1 MKTVQRL
8 SDDNALRRFNL
19 ETKSPLS
26 LAYINSNHNWVA
38 YDYDAEIFNNS
49 AITIT
54 GNNYYYGTHY
64 VLETSLVE
72 EHVSEPIVLRLSVND
87 IFEADDEDQPFVFTC
102 AIYSEINS
110 ITVNAQFYD
119 INGTSVDGNSRT
131 IQGGTWGAVRSNRL
145 DLTPEASGSTNYCV
159 VLTITNHGGAIRLST
174 PNVVNDLAWANSPVI
189 QSMRPYIP
197 QFYETYDRREE
208 DPNYPF
214 FRYVE
219 VMTDAI
225 ADTMKLYSEWFKYD
239 RREIPASY
247 PTNTYETKSRLVDY
261 QYVRDENLDWLAQ
274 FSGNKIKKQIYVAGS
289 PIITDTD
296 SFKAW
301 QLYPAGYGRNA
312 GTQSALREA
321 VQFVLSGDKTVII
334 SQRYNNDPW
343 AIKIVTKVSETPG
356 NLDVRQSVRVA
367 TTANVNLAS
376 GLAAGNTIDG
386 ITLNEGNRV
395 LVKNQTT
402 GSQNG
407 VYVCPASGAASRAA
421 DFDSVSPTEVASGA
435 LFIVSEGSVNAGDA
449 FILVTPPTITLGST
463 TLTFLEWPGSSAV
476 LAAAEPARPLGYS
489 LTHKIIEQ
497 AKFTLGDSTYGLL
510 GEPSSIL

>member
-8 SDDNALRRFNL
+8 SDENALRRFNL
-19 ETKSPLS
+19 ETKSPIS
-26 LAYINSNHNWVA
+26 LAYTSANHDWVA

-54 GNNYYYGTHY
+54 GTNYYYGTHY

-72 EHVSEPIVLRLSVND
+72 DEASQPIILKLSVND

-119 INGTSVDGNSRT
+119 INGASIDGNSRT

-174 PNVVNDLAWANSPVI
+174 PNIVNDLAWANSPVI

-225 ADTMKLYSEWFKYD
+225 ADTMKLYSEWFRYD

-247 PTNTYETKSRLVDY
+247 PTDTYETKSRLVDY
-261 QYVRDENLDWLAQ
+261 QYVRNENLDWLAQ
-274 FSGNKIKKQIYVAGS
+274 FSGNKIKKQIYVDGNS
-289 PIITDTD
+289 VISDTD
-296 SFKAW
+296 SFKTW

-321 VQFVLSGDKTVII
+321 IQFVLSGDKTVII

-343 AIKIVTKVSETPG
+343 AIKVTTKASETPG
-356 NLDVRQSVRVA
+356 DIRESVKVA
-367 TTANVNLAS
+367 TTANVLILAD
-376 GLAAGNTIDG
+376 LIAGGTIDG
-386 ITLNEGNRV
+386 VTLVENDRV

-402 GSQNG
+402 ASQNG
-407 VYVCPASGAASRAA
+407 IYVVSALPSRAT
-421 DFDSVSPTEVASGA
+421 DFDSVGPSEVATGA
-435 LFIVSEGSVNAGDA
+435 TFIVLQGSANNGKVFELTTTG
-449 FILVTPPTITLGST
+449 TITLGST
-463 TLTFLEWPGSSAV
+463 ALTFAEWAGSPEV

-489 LTHKIIEQ
+489 LTHQIIENTTL
-497 AKFTLGDSTYGLL
+497 TLGDSTFGVL
-510 GEPSSIL
+510 GSAVL